1 MLRCLDNTSSLR
13 LRHSNNRNLH
23 LHCDD
28 TFEGLPVMVKRGPLI
43 REHLSSLKHTIELA
57 MAQYPRVLAFRVDL
71 HLPQGIDLPD
81 YAYKN
86 QVISDFFES
95 FRRRIQYHQE
105 KVRARD
111 GYARGCKV
119 RYVWAREI
127 GRNGKPHYHVLI
139 LLNGNAYF
147 TVGRLR
153 SERVNMVSRLQE
165 AWANALGLPA
175 DLVREAVHITENAEY
190 QIDQRARPGDQDQLC
205 ELFYRASYLCKEA
218 TKSFGDRQRSFDTSR
233 G

>member
-1 MLRCLDNTSSLR
+1 MLSSLDNTTCLR
-13 LRHSNNRNLH
+13 LRHSDNSNLH
-23 LHCDD
+23 LHRDD
-28 TFEGLPVMVKRGPLI
+28 TFDGLPVMTKRGPLI
-43 REHLSSLKHTIELA
+43 REHLSSLKRTIELA
-57 MAQYPRVLAFRVDL
+57 MAQYSRVLAIRVDL
-71 HLPQGIDLPD
+71 HLPQGIELPD
-81 YAYKN
+81 HAYEN

-95 FRRRIQYHQE
+95 FRKRIQYHQE

-127 GRNGKPHYHVLI
+127 GQDGRPHYHVLI

-153 SERVNMVSRLQE
+153 SERVNMISRMQE
-165 AWANALGLPA
+165 SWANALRLPV
-175 DLVREAVHITENAEY
+175 DLVRNAVHITENAEY
-190 QIDQRARPGDQDQLC
+190 QIDQRARLGDQDQLP